1 MGILMKNGVSYSAPY
16 AGYTKTLKEKLVAGE
31 TSVTF
36 VDNCIT
42 DNVMV
47 DWEVSKFGLV
57 PTDKIEGNHS
67 LTLVFPAQQEDVW
80 VKATFS
86 ALPGASEEEEEEEYF
101 LVTTG
106 QQFIR
111 LPVYVCQGLRI
122 EFDAYFESVGEQQAL
137 ISTNAWTGSEFLIHT
152 NSASSFYFFPY
163 NKKIN
168 FRPMRTNHIVVTS
181 DSMKIGSSISKN
193 TYVSKQGQ
201 IYLFGL
207 TGGHCIQGMFGEM
220 KIYVDNELIMD
231 LIPTKKNN
239 QACYYDLIS
248 KVPYFSQTNTP
259 FQLTKKRKQEFVPT
273 LFTTGTAKLNLS
285 NIYSQLGYSGVT
297 VNNQSQKVEV
307 DLYLSAEHLAESIRS
322 DYFGTYSMRNN
333 ATDDTSITKLDN
345 TGKLT
350 LLPTRDGT
358 LTCPVQPNSWHTISR
373 KYNQVIIND
382 ATFSISSPYNDAI
395 GLANTKYLSA
405 TTYFGYGGVRL
416 YYNNNLIANLVPKQT
431 SSVDTGIFHDTISGL
446 DFASVGSAQFEY
458 SLV

>member
-67 LTLVFPAQQEDVW
+67 LTFVFPAQQEDVW

-86 ALPGASEEEEEEEYF
+86 ALPSSSEEEEEEEYF
-101 LVTTG
+101 LVATG

-122 EFDAYFESVGEQQAL
+122 EFDAYFESVGVQQAL

-152 NSASSFYFFPY
+152 SSASSFYFFPY
-163 NKKIN
+163 GKTVN
-168 FRPMRTNHIVVTS
+168 FRPMHTNHIVITS
-181 DSMKIGSSISKN
+181 NNMKIGSSISKN

-207 TGGHCIQGMFGEM
+207 TGGHCIRGMFGEM

-239 QACYYDLIS
+239 QVCYYDLIS

-259 FQLTKKRKQEFVPT
+259 FQLTKRKKQEFTPT
-273 LFTTGTAKLNLS
+273 LFTTGAAKLNLS

-307 DLYLSAEHLAESIRS
+307 DLYLSTEHLADSARS
-322 DYFGTYSMRNN
+322 DYFGSSSLRNN
-333 ATDDTSITKLDN
+333 NYDDTSIAKLDN
-345 TGKLT
+345 SGILT
-350 LLPTRDGT
+350 LLPTREGT
-358 LTCPVQPNSWHTISR
+358 FTYPVQSNSWYTISR

-382 ATFSISSPYNDAI
+382 TPISVPSVYNDGI
-395 GLANTKYLSA
+395 GLANSRSAA

-446 DFASVGSAQFEY
+446 DFASIGSAQFEY

>member
-1 MGILMKNGVSYSAPY
+1 MGILIKNGVSYSAPY

-86 ALPGASEEEEEEEYF
+86 ALPSASEEEEEEEYF
-101 LVTTG
+101 LVATG
-106 QQFIR
+106 QQSIQ
-111 LPVYVCQGLRI
+111 LPVYACQGLRI
-122 EFDAYFESVGEQQAL
+122 EFDAYFESIDSQEVLLG
-137 ISTNAWTGSEFLIHT
+137 TYWDGSAFLVHS
-152 NSASSFYFFPY
+152 NSASSFIFFPY
-163 NKKIN
+163 SKTVN

-181 DSMKIGSSISKN
+181 DSMKTGNSISKN
-193 TYVSKQGQ
+193 TYISKQGQ
-201 IYLFGL
+201 ISLFGFG
-207 TGGHCIQGMFGEM
+207 TSHCIQGMFGEM

-259 FQLTKKRKQEFVPT
+259 FQLTKRKKQEFVPT
-273 LFTTGTAKLNLS
+273 LFTTGAAKLNLS
-285 NIYSQLGYSGVT
+285 NIYSLLGYSGVT
-297 VNNQSQKVEV
+297 VSNQSQKVEV
-307 DLYLSAEHLAESIRS
+307 DLYLSAEHLADSARS
-322 DYFGTYSMRNN
+322 DYFGTSSLRNN
-333 ATDDTSITKLDN
+333 NHDDTSITKLDN
-345 TGKLT
+345 SGILT
-350 LLPTRDGT
+350 LLPTREGT
-358 LTCPVQPNSWHTISR
+358 FTYPVQPNSWYTISR
-373 KYNQVIIND
+373 KYNQVIINN
-382 ATFSISSPYNDAI
+382 TPISVPSVYNDGI
-395 GLANTKYLSA
+395 GLANSRSAA

-416 YYNNNLIANLVPKQT
+416 YYNDNLIANLVPKQT
-431 SSVDTGIFHDTISGL
+431 SSVDIGIFHDTISGL
-446 DFASVGSAQFEY
+446 DFSSSSGTQFEY

>member
-16 AGYTKTLKEKLVAGE
+16 AGYAKTLKEKLVAGE

-67 LTLVFPAQQEDVW
+67 LTLIFPAQQEDVW

-86 ALPGASEEEEEEEYF
+86 ALPSTSGEEEEEEYF
-101 LVTTG
+101 LVATG
-106 QQFIR
+106 QQSIL

-122 EFDAYFESVGEQQAL
+122 EFDAYFDSIDSQQVL
-137 ISTNAWTGSEFLIHT
+137 LGTYWDGSAFLVHS
-152 NSASSFYFFPY
+152 NSSSSFVFFPY
-163 NKKIN
+163 NKTVN
-168 FRPMRTNHIVVTS
+168 FRPMRTNHVIITS
-181 DSMKIGSSISKN
+181 NNMKIGSSISKN
-193 TYVSKQGQ
+193 TYISKQGQ
-201 IYLFGL
+201 ICLFGL
-207 TGGHCIQGMFGEM
+207 NEGHYISGMFGEM
-220 KIYVDNELIMD
+220 KIYVDDDLIMD
-231 LIPTKKNN
+231 LIPTKKNG

-248 KVPYFSQTNTP
+248 KVPYFSQTSAP
-259 FQLTKKRKQEFVPT
+259 FQLTKRKKEELRPA

-297 VNNQSQKVEV
+297 VNNQSQKVEI
-307 DLYLSAEHLAESIRS
+307 DLYLSAEHLEDSVRS
-322 DYFGTYSMRNN
+322 DYFGTYNLRNN
-333 ATDDTSITKLDN
+333 NNDDTSISKLSN
-345 TGKLT
+345 NSILS

-358 LTCPVQPNSWHTISR
+358 LTYSVQPNSWYTISR

-431 SSVDTGIFHDTISGL
+431 STVDIGIFHDTISGL
-446 DFASVGSAQFEY
+446 DFSSVGSAQFEY